1 MKRIL
6 EWNPSFNPLLK
17 NFLLERVLI
26 LHQYNSLQFQQELKV
41 NLKIQLFFNSRHQ
54 FFQEKKDRTQLLT
67 NHHSYLVNKV
77 NHKTQQHLI
86 NHHSYLVN
94 KANHK
99 ILLINHLSYL
109 VEKVKYKILSVLKNK
124 RMNQSRQLKKTKN
137 NNSNLNKFQTL
148 SQMSLAN

>member
-6 EWNPSFNPLLK
+6 EWNPLFNPLFK

-26 LHQYNSLQFQQELKV
+26 LHPSNSHQFQQELKV
-41 NLKIQLFFNSRHQ
+41 NLKIQLFLNSRHQ
-54 FFQEKKDRTQLLT
+54 FFQEDKDRTQLLT
-67 NHHSYLVNKV
+67 NHHPYLVNKV
-77 NHKTQQHLI
+77 NHKTQQHLT

-94 KANHK
+94 RANHK

-109 VEKVKYKILSVLKNK
+109 VEKEKYKILSVLNKK
-124 RMNQSRQLKKTKN
+124 RMNQSRSLKKTKN

-148 SQMSLAN
+148 SQMSLAS